1 MGFHSR
7 ADALADYRLRKK
19 FGADLGERGGKLH
32 EWGKAVRNSLKKY
45 SKILLVFVTAFATL
59 ISGCGSDKA
68 PDPLQEAEGAPADQ
82 NVGERIFID
91 TRFAEYFAESM
102 TGVNDP
108 LPVGDPVVA
117 QVNTPIGM
125 VPGPFAGE
133 SINCRSCHFV
143 VEFQNVQGVG
153 NRTYA
158 DFSTH
163 SPMPRLINGI
173 NSTPRNAMQMV
184 GSLQPH
190 NSPQFLHFD
199 GEFASP
205 EDLVLST
212 LTGRNFGWAPAQYQ
226 QAISHI
232 AQVIRED
239 NGNNFPSN
247 LYTHGLTYAQIF
259 LGTDPTIP
267 ADSRLPAQYHMDVTT
282 ASDQAIVDNMAKL
295 VAAYM
300 EGLLFKQD
308 EFGRYIASPYDVFL
322 RVNHLPTQPKAG
334 ETEQQ
339 YGQRLLGLLQGL
351 SSPKF
356 IDGSFGSFKY
366 HSQAFAFGATEL
378 QGLIIFMK
386 AAPGATDG
394 SQHAGNC
401 AACHVPPNF
410 TDFKFHNNGASQ
422 EEYDAANGTGTF
434 AQLVVPGLT
443 ERTANFDLYLPPSAN
458 HPNATERF
466 RHPAVAGNPQY
477 ADLGLWNVY
486 LNGDIP
492 NPQTSLTTVV
502 CASAS
507 NCAVDQGLATTIAQF
522 KTPMLRDLEDSA
534 PYFHNGSKPKF
545 DDVVNFYINSS
556 QLAKQGLLRNGAVE
570 FGGMSISAS
579 DLNALV
585 AFLKSLTEDYDD
597 A

>member
-1 MGFHSR
+1 MRKRASGF
-7 ADALADYRLRKK
+7 
-19 FGADLGERGGKLH
+19 LGL
-32 EWGKAVRNSLKKY
+32 V
-45 SKILLVFVTAFATL
+45 ILLVWTL
-59 ISGCGSDKA
+59 SSVGCGSGKA
-68 PDPLQEAEGAPADQ
+68 PAPLQEAEGAPADQ
-82 NVGERIFID
+82 NVGERIFVD
-91 TRFAEYFAESM
+91 TRFAEYFAVNM

-125 VPGPFAGE
+125 LPGPFAGE

-143 VEFQNVQGVG
+143 TEFTGIQGVG

-158 DFSTH
+158 DFVTH

-173 NSTPRNAMQMV
+173 TSTPRNAMQMV

-190 NSPQFLHFD
+190 NGPTFLHFD
-199 GEFASP
+199 GEFATP

-212 LTGRNFGWAPAQYQ
+212 ITGRNFGWSLDQYQ
-226 QAISHI
+226 QAVAHI
-232 AQVIRED
+232 ARVIRED
-239 NGNNFPSN
+239 NGNNAGSN
-247 LYTHGLTYAQIF
+247 TYTHGISYATIF
-259 LGTDPTIP
+259 LGTDPSIP
-267 ADSRLPAQYHMDVTT
+267 ADSLLPPQYRMDVTT
-282 ASDQAIVDNMAKL
+282 ATDQAIVDDICKL

-300 EGLLFKQD
+300 AGLLFKQD

-322 RVNHLPTQPKAG
+322 RVNHLPTQPEAG

-339 YGQRLLGLLQGL
+339 YAQQLLGLVQNL
-351 SSPKF
+351 SSPVF
-356 IDGSFGSFKY
+356 VDGSYGSFKY
-366 HSQAFAFGATEL
+366 HPQEFLFGPTEL
-378 QGLIIFMK
+378 QGLIIFLK
-386 AAPGATDG
+386 SAPGAIDG
-394 SQHAGNC
+394 TQHAGNC

-410 TDFKFHNNGASQ
+410 TDFRFHNTGEAQ
-422 EEYDAANGTGTF
+422 EEYDAANGTGAF
-434 AQLVVPGLT
+434 AQLMIPGLP

-458 HPNATERF
+458 HPNASERF
-466 RHPAVAGNPQY
+466 RHPAVTGSPQY

-486 LNGDIP
+486 LNGDMP
-492 NPQTSLTTVV
+492 NPQANLSAFV
-502 CASAS
+502 CATIS

-522 KTPMLRDLEDSA
+522 KTPTLRDLEDSA

-556 QLAKQGLLRNGAVE
+556 QLARQGQLRNGAVE
-570 FGGMSISAS
+570 FAGMSISVN

-597 A
+597 T

>member
-1 MGFHSR
+1 VRIGKRKRSK
-7 ADALADYRLRKK
+7 ALLACVMAIAA
-19 FGADLGERGGKLH
+19 G
-32 EWGKAVRNSLKKY
+32 N
-45 SKILLVFVTAFATL
+45 T
-59 ISGCGSDKA
+59 GCGSGKV

-91 TRFAEYFAESM
+91 TRFAEYFAENM

-143 VEFQNVQGVG
+143 TEFTGAKGVG

-158 DFSTH
+158 DFGTH
-163 SPMPRLINGI
+163 SPIPRNINRI
-173 NSTPRNAMQMV
+173 TSTPRNAMQMV

-190 NSPQFLHFD
+190 SGPTFLHFD
-199 GEFASP
+199 GEFATSQ
-205 EDLVLST
+205 DLVLAT
-212 LTGRNFGWAPAQYQ
+212 LTGRNFGWSPEQYQ
-226 QAISHI
+226 QSIAHI
-232 AQVIRED
+232 AKVIRED
-239 NGNNFPSN
+239 NGNNAGSN
-247 LYTHGLTYAQIF
+247 TYTHGISYAKIF

-267 ADSRLPAQYHMDVTT
+267 ADSRLPAQYRIDVTT
-282 ASDQAIVDNMAKL
+282 ATDEAIVRETAKL

-300 EGLLFKQD
+300 AGLLFKQD

-322 RVNHLPTQPKAG
+322 RVNHLPAQPKAG
-334 ETEQQ
+334 ETQQQ
-339 YGQRLLGLLQGL
+339 YAQRLLGLVKNLA
-351 SSPKF
+351 SPVF
-356 IDGSFGSFKY
+356 VDGSNGSFKY
-366 HSQAFAFGATEL
+366 HAQGFAFGGTEL
-378 QGLIIFMK
+378 QGLIIFLT

-401 AACHVPPNF
+401 VSCHPLPDF
-410 TDFKFHNNGASQ
+410 TDFRFHNTGVSQ

-434 AQLVVPGLT
+434 AQLVVPGLAD
-443 ERTANFDLYLPPSAN
+443 RSANPDLYLPASAN
-458 HPNATERF
+458 HPNASERF
-466 RHPAVAGNPQY
+466 RHPAVAGSPQY

-486 LNGDIP
+486 LNGDMP
-492 NPQTSLTTVV
+492 NPQANLNSFV
-502 CASAS
+502 CVNAS
-507 NCAVDQGLATTIAQF
+507 NCAVDQGLATTMAQF
-522 KTPMLRDLEDSA
+522 KTPTLRDLEDSA
-534 PYFHNGSKPKF
+534 PYFHNGSKANF
-545 DDVVNFYINSS
+545 NDVVNFYINSS
-556 QLAKQGLLRNGAVE
+556 QLARQGLLRNGAVE
-570 FGGMSISAS
+570 FAAMSLSAE